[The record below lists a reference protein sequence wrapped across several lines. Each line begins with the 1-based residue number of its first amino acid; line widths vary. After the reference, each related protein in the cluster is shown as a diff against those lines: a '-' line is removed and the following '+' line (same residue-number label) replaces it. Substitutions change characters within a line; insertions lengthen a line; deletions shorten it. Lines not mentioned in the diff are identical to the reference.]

1 MALFDQYLVE
11 AENGFTG
18 MQSRINPLELE
29 PGFVQY
35 AQNMRF
41 DQGTAS
47 VRKGAK
53 RLTAGGAVGQDVFD
67 SGVYSDPTTGV
78 EKIVLVCATGI
89 YVYNTADGTTSS
101 LITYPSG
108 RTVTSSDKV
117 CCFQA
122 DNKFY
127 ILRGQGQTAKGVTGI
142 TRSGSTA
149 TVTLNAH
156 GFSNGN
162 EITITGATQTDY
174 NGSFVIS
181 NVTTNTFDYAVPGTP
196 ATPATGTIYAQKAKP
211 AMVWDGTTNIT
222 VVPQSITT
230 GSSANFPP
238 ADFGI
243 YFQNRIIVKRDRD
256 KIAASDYFD
265 YNTWDLT
272 FNQFTI
278 NLGANDYIVGFQPW
292 QEDKFLILE
301 RNSIYYAYIDPNG
314 YTSGASPGG
323 NSFIKSL
330 TAEFG
335 CSARRSIVNA
345 GEFIFFLSDNGVY
358 LLNPSLDL
366 KLLGN
371 TTPLSGPVSDIIRRI
386 NAQAVANAVARVYN
400 NRYYL
405 AVPLDSS
412 TRNNAVLVYSMLNKA
427 WESVDTFPDGMY
439 IDNLVIGLY
448 GEARRLYATNKE
460 GGIYLLEE
468 LDYDEFIPTGG
479 GIPLPAVLPLTLTSS
494 FNQQPI
500 AGQLVTRR
508 YFYQTFAAKHYSAA
522 DIDISMVG
530 SDAINV
536 VAQTVNPDNEST
548 VFTFTSSTAQDYTK
562 RFRIGKRGFGL
573 DLEINTTSGR
583 PTIGGL
589 RIYATVPGRTVV
601 SAE

>member
-1 MALFDQYLVE
+1 MPLFDQYLVE
-11 AENGFTG
+11 AENGFQG

-53 RLTAGGAVGQDVFD
+53 RLTAGGAVGSDVFD
-67 SGVYSDPTTGV
+67 SGVYSDPTSGV
-78 EKIVLVCATGI
+78 EKVVLVCGNVI
-89 YVYNTADGTTSS
+89 YIYNPSDFSTSS
-101 LITYPSG
+101 AINFPTG
-108 RTVTSSDKV
+108 RTITSSDKV

-122 DNKFY
+122 NNLFY
-127 ILRGQGQTAKGVTGI
+127 ILRGQGQTAKAASGI

-149 TVTLNAH
+149 TVTLSAH
-156 GFSNGN
+156 GFSNGD
-162 EITITGATQTDY
+162 EITITGATQTAY

-181 NVTTNTFDYAVPGTP
+181 NVSTNTFDYTVTGTP

-211 AMVWDGTTNIT
+211 ALVWDGTTNIA
-222 VVPQSITT
+222 VVTQTFT
-230 GSSANFPP
+230 AGSAANFPP
-238 ADFGI
+238 SDFGI

-265 YNTWDLT
+265 YNTWDLA

-323 NSFIKSL
+323 GSYIKSL
-330 TAEFG
+330 TSEFG

-345 GEFIFFLSDNGVY
+345 GEYIFFLSDNGVY

-371 TTPLSGPVSDIIRRI
+371 TQPLSGPISDIIRRI
-386 NAQAVANAVARVYN
+386 NAQAVQNAVGRVYN

-405 AVPLDSS
+405 AVPLDNS

-439 IDNLVIGLY
+439 IDNLPVAIY
-448 GEARRLYATNKE
+448 GAARRLYATNKE

-468 LDYDEFIPTGG
+468 LNYDEFIPTGG
-479 GIPLPAVLPLTLTSS
+479 GIPLPAVLPLTLTAS
-494 FNQQPI
+494 FNQTPI
-500 AGQLVTRR
+500 AGQILTRR
-508 YFYQTFAAKHYSAA
+508 YFYQTFAAKRFSSA
-522 DIDISMVG
+522 DIDMSMVG
-530 SDAINV
+530 SDAISI
-536 VAQTVNPDNEST
+536 VARAVNPDNEST
-548 VFTFTSSTAQDYTK
+548 VFTFTSSVAQDYTK

-583 PTIGGL
+583 PSIGGL
-589 RIYATVPGRTVV
+589 RVYSTVPGRTVV